1 MRKIILLAIAVLAL
15 ACTAVAL
22 AATNTYRVSGSV
34 SPTNAGTTKKPVPV
48 KVGFSYQIGEVD
60 NQRPNAVRQYK
71 IDFSGLHVNTSYFKA
86 CSAQAINAAGGNQNC
101 SPKAVMGSG
110 NIQAVVGPSN
120 DQTNQSL
127 SCYLALT
134 FYNAGKNHAAL
145 YLKGDS
151 AAADPSKACITDIS
165 QAIDASF
172 IRNSKGTTLQFN
184 VPSSLLHPING
195 FDVAVKSVTS
205 TILRKTAKVHGK
217 TRGFFESVGGC
228 KSNKRAITVSFTP
241 EAGPSGRAQAFAK
254 CKK

>member
-1 MRKIILLAIAVLAL
+1 MRKIILPAIGVLAL

-22 AATNTYRVSGSV
+22 AATNTYRVAGSV

-48 KVGFSYQIGEVD
+48 KVNFSYQIGEVD
-60 NQRPNAVRQYK
+60 NQRPTPVKQYK
-71 IDFSGLHVNTSYFKA
+71 INFAGLQANTSYFRG
-86 CSAQAINAAGGNQNC
+86 CTAQKINAAGGDQVC
-101 SPKAVMGSG
+101 SPKAIMGAG

-134 FYNAGKNHAAL
+134 FYNSGKNHAAL
-145 YLKGDS
+145 YLKGNS
-151 AAADPSKACITDIS
+151 AAADPTKSCITDIS

-172 IRNSKGTTLQFN
+172 IRNSKGTTLQFT
-184 VPSSLLHPING
+184 VPTELLHPISG

-205 TILRKTAKVHGK
+205 TITRKTRKVKGR
-217 TRGFFESVGGC
+217 TRGFFESFGGC
-228 KSNKRAITVSFTP
+228 KAHKRAITVSFIP
-241 EAGPSGRAQAFAK
+241 ETGTSGRAQAFAK